1 MCCGSRRSAWRS
13 AAASPGPASN
23 GASFRQA
30 ASHGIHVPA
39 AGLRSAAATTSSPAQ
54 GSSFPSVTLTYM
66 ESAAIRVRGPVT
78 GRPYAF
84 SGSHSSQ
91 DVDVRDA
98 AVFARN
104 SSFRHSAP

>member
-23 GASFRQA
+23 GASFRQG
-30 ASHGIHVPA
+30 ASDGVPA
-39 AGLRSAAATTSSPAQ
+39 AGLRSAAAMAANSAQ
-54 GSSFPSVTLTYM
+54 ASSFPSVTLNYM

-84 SGSHSSQ
+84 SGSEPSQ

-104 SSFRHSAP
+104 SSFRQSEP